1 MVKSPLVKRSA
12 RRKRHAGAAAA
23 AAGGSSGRRNGEAST
38 PNKVGERLKE
48 YPKPGEKILLML
60 YATDDGALL
69 PQFTKVHTSDES
81 WALRCK
87 VPAEWQRPPAK
98 VALVRTVAGWV
109 IEKAYAAISCVLPG
123 HGVALHE
130 FEECV
135 TECKGCPCRMR
146 RGSCKLVTR
155 ASAKAA
161 GVSWTEGGYPRVAL
175 GRDKDGAVVYES
187 LHRLMCWARSGVKAG
202 AATSVMHVG
211 GPDIEVDV
219 DGAEVLRVKRCVS
232 KQCIHPLHL
241 KWGSPKDNSEDHW
254 GHMGYQWGGL
264 KSPSTPPTVRRREAS
279 DSTRAAKHT

>member
-219 DGAEVLRVKRCVS
+219 DGAAPPKTTVRTIGATWGTNMGASSPPPPPPRC
-232 KQCIHPLHL
+232 
-241 KWGSPKDNSEDHW
+241 
-254 GHMGYQWGGL
+254 GGGRRRTRL
-264 KSPSTPPTVRRREAS
+264 VPPSTPRCSCVGWCVVACWLRCA
-279 DSTRAAKHT
+279 